1 MIKAA
6 AGRLRRAVEGDELIV
21 ALTGAGVSAE
31 SGVPTFRGQDGLW
44 QGFRAEELAT
54 PEAFRRHPAKVWEW
68 YHWRRRLVLGAVPN
82 QAHKA
87 LAALE
92 KAHRP
97 FTLITQNVDG
107 LHQRAGSGRVLELH
121 GNLHEVRCTQCGRVA
136 PLDADAEGI
145 VPCPTCG
152 APGRP
157 HIVWFGE
164 LLPEEPWQKAY
175 AAASEAA
182 VFLVVGTSAAV
193 YPAAGLVELAAE
205 RGAALIEINP
215 AETALSPRATW
226 TIRQPA
232 GGALPLL
239 LAEAGIA

>member
-1 MIKAA
+1 MSSNDSAYMIKAA

-21 ALTGAGVSAE
+21 ALTGAGVSVE

-97 FTLITQNVDG
+97 FTLITQNVYG
-107 LHQRAGSGRVLELH
+107 LHQRAGSGR
-121 GNLHEVRCTQCGRVA
+121 G
-136 PLDADAEGI
+136 
-145 VPCPTCG
+145 
-152 APGRP
+152 
-157 HIVWFGE
+157 
-164 LLPEEPWQKAY
+164 
-175 AAASEAA
+175 
-182 VFLVVGTSAAV
+182 
-193 YPAAGLVELAAE
+193 
-205 RGAALIEINP
+205 
-215 AETALSPRATW
+215 
-226 TIRQPA
+226 
-232 GGALPLL
+232 
-239 LAEAGIA
+239 AGIARQLA